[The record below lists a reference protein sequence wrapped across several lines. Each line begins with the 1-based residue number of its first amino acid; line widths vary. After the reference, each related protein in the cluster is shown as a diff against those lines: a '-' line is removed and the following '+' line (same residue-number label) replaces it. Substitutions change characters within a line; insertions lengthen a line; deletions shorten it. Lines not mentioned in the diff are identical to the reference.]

1 MQMTQLLKLYSIINL
16 RLKQN
21 LQNLQ
26 NLLYDGCNPKA
37 MVTDW
42 LANVKSQ
49 QAPPSILIDEVAT
62 FRTISFLKWISPVKG
77 MYGHVLLSEPGQS
90 VCLLLSN
97 FLAVFQ
103 KLL

>member
-21 LQNLQ
+21 L
-26 NLLYDGCNPKA
+26 LYDGCNPKA
-37 MVTDW
+37 MATDW

-49 QAPPSILIDEVAT
+49 QAPPSILIDEVAA

-90 VCLLLSN
+90 VCLSLSN